1 MIIVHYMAD
10 HIYKTKVYYEDTD
23 AGGIV
28 YYARYLHFI
37 ERARTEMIYDYFKLN
52 HRQLR
57 DQFNAIFVVR
67 ECNVKYL
74 KSANFEDHLQVKT
87 KVIKKSPVR
96 LNLLQEV
103 SRDNETLVTA
113 VTSVSLSLE
122 TSCNKLSLTGDFFI
136 TFVLTCRWSSKF
148 ADFKYLTLH
157 SLTTK
162 IALN

>member
-1 MIIVHYMAD
+1 MAG

-37 ERARTEMIYDYFKLN
+37 ERARTEMIYDHLKLN
-52 HRQLR
+52 NKQLR
-57 DQFNAIFVVR
+57 EQFNVIFVVR

-74 KSANFEDHLQVKT
+74 KSSNFEENLEIKT

-103 SRDNETLVTA
+103 SKDNE
-113 VTSVSLSLE
+113 
-122 TSCNKLSLTGDFFI
+122 
-136 TFVLTCRWSSKF
+136 
-148 ADFKYLTLH
+148 
-157 SLTTK
+157 
-162 IALN
+162 

>member
-1 MIIVHYMAD
+1 MAD

-37 ERARTEMIYDYFKLN
+37 ERARSEMIYDHLKLN

-57 DQFNAIFVVR
+57 EQFNAIFVVR

-74 KSANFEDHLQVKT
+74 KSANFEDNLEVKT
-87 KVIKKSPVR
+87 RVIKKSPVR

-103 SRDNETLVTA
+103 FNNNEIIVTA
-113 VTSVSLSLE
+113 QVELAVIDSNGFISKLPEDLLE
-122 TSCNKLSLTGDFFI
+122 
-136 TFVLTCRWSSKF
+136 
-148 ADFKYLTLH
+148 
-157 SLTTK
+157 K
-162 IALN
+162 I

>member
-1 MIIVHYMAD
+1 MLKWISLKLIVNYMAD

-37 ERARTEMIYDYFKLN
+37 ERARTEMIYDHLKLN

-57 DQFNAIFVVR
+57 NQLDTIFVVR
-67 ECNVKYL
+67 ECNIKYL
-74 KSANFEDHLQVKT
+74 KSANFEDNLEVKT

-103 SRDNETLVTA
+103 LRNNEILVTA
-113 VTSVSLSLE
+113 QVELAVIDSNGSVSKLTKDLLE
-122 TSCNKLSLTGDFFI
+122 
-136 TFVLTCRWSSKF
+136 
-148 ADFKYLTLH
+148 
-157 SLTTK
+157 K
-162 IALN
+162 I

>member
-1 MIIVHYMAD
+1 MAD

-37 ERARTEMIYDYFKLN
+37 ERARTEMIYDHLKLN
-52 HRQLR
+52 HKQLR
-57 DQFNAIFVVR
+57 DQFNVIFVVK

-74 KSANFEDHLQVKT
+74 KPANFEDNLEIKT

-103 SRDNETLVTA
+103 SKNNETLVAAQVELA
-113 VTSVSLSLE
+113 VIDSNGSVSKVPKDLLE
-122 TSCNKLSLTGDFFI
+122 
-136 TFVLTCRWSSKF
+136 
-148 ADFKYLTLH
+148 
-157 SLTTK
+157 K
-162 IALN
+162 I